1 MRDSHAAFGKSGVG
15 RRDLVK
21 LGATAGAI
29 TMLGACAREEKAAAS
44 PPAAAAAGG
53 STAAAQDAE
62 KVIWESPQAKR
73 PNISIDVHAHWSPEP
88 YTKALRQIRRGGGN
102 DDAVKPLMADLETKI
117 KMMDE
122 KSVQTLILTQGG
134 GMPWSWVSPEESA
147 HLVTLLND
155 AGLEAHKAFP
165 DRFVLGAE
173 IPAMDPG
180 LALKEVDRMAGKPG
194 VVGLHLPTTMVAKDY
209 IFDPAFAPVLAR
221 AEKLGW
227 PLLLHPLDG
236 AVHEYGGTQSRIGE
250 PLTSDTFI
258 YNTLGF
264 PMDTGTTA
272 ALFIVT
278 GTLDKYPNLQVVLA
292 HAGGNFPYIAGRIE
306 HGITRR
312 KFPLKRPF
320 KEYFR
325 QFHYDTM
332 AYYPETMRFLID
344 FAGVDHIMIGTD
356 DSYTRS
362 PLDRTG
368 SGRQN
373 RYEWPHWLVEAMKL
387 PKDQEEMIL
396 RGNAAKLFRL
406 PATT

>member
-44 PPAAAAAGG
+44 PPAAAEGGSAAG
-53 STAAAQDAE
+53 
-62 KVIWESPQAKR
+62 PQAKR

-180 LALKEVDRMAGKPG
+180 LALKEVDRMAG
-194 VVGLHLPTTMVAKDY
+194 
-209 IFDPAFAPVLAR
+209 
-221 AEKLGW
+221 
-227 PLLLHPLDG
+227 
-236 AVHEYGGTQSRIGE
+236 
-250 PLTSDTFI
+250 
-258 YNTLGF
+258 
-264 PMDTGTTA
+264 
-272 ALFIVT
+272 
-278 GTLDKYPNLQVVLA
+278 
-292 HAGGNFPYIAGRIE
+292 
-306 HGITRR
+306 
-312 KFPLKRPF
+312 
-320 KEYFR
+320 
-325 QFHYDTM
+325 
-332 AYYPETMRFLID
+332 
-344 FAGVDHIMIGTD
+344 
-356 DSYTRS
+356 
-362 PLDRTG
+362 
-368 SGRQN
+368 
-373 RYEWPHWLVEAMKL
+373 
-387 PKDQEEMIL
+387 
-396 RGNAAKLFRL
+396 
-406 PATT
+406 